1 MLGVCCHW
9 VEMKSRPRSGVTFIE
24 NMMEERLLQLG
35 RYRDGKYTEDAIL
48 ATYRN
53 NAQNLLRMLPLI
65 RSAGVRLF
73 RISSTLFPLADQVDR
88 ALWDNDE
95 IRGLLASVGQF
106 ILAED
111 MRVTTHPG
119 QFCVLS
125 SDSDRVVENA
135 NTELAMHGWLF
146 DAMGLPQTPQF
157 AINIHGGKG
166 DRASLLVDRILSLPP
181 SVRGR
186 LTLENDETTYTVSD
200 LAAVSAATGVPV
212 TFDSHHHVFN
222 EGGLS
227 LSDALYLAAGT
238 WPRGIKPLQ
247 HISNTSPGL
256 EGGSFTERRKHSDMI
271 HYVPEPQLALL
282 REDLIDVEVEAKW
295 KNLSVLKMSQDF
307 QIPIG

>member
-1 MLGVCCHW
+1 
-9 VEMKSRPRSGVTFIE
+9 
-24 NMMEERLLQLG
+24 
-35 RYRDGKYTEDAIL
+35 
-48 ATYRN
+48 
-53 NAQNLLRMLPLI
+53 
-65 RSAGVRLF
+65 
-73 RISSTLFPLADQVDR
+73 
-88 ALWDNDE
+88 
-95 IRGLLASVGQF
+95 
-106 ILAED
+106 
-111 MRVTTHPG
+111 
-119 QFCVLS
+119 
-125 SDSDRVVENA
+125 
-135 NTELAMHGWLF
+135 MHGWLF